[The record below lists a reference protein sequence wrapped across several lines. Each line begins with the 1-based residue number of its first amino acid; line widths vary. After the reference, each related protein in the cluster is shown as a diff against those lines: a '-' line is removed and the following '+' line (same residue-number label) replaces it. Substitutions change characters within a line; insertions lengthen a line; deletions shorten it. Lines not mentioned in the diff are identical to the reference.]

1 MMTLPTDSEERK
13 TYPLFSALFGYFGAA
28 LAAVAHHSWKSNEKH
43 NPGQPVHW
51 AIDKS
56 TDHAN
61 CVLRHALDLGDIL
74 GEIERNGSDT
84 GKVKTLL
91 EEADA
96 LAWRALAL
104 SQTLRLKY
112 TATPLPFNARRSEP
126 ESEEA
131 CFDCETTLSSN

>member
-1 MMTLPTDSEERK
+1 MTTLPTDSEVRK

-28 LAAVAHHSWKSNEKH
+28 LAGVAHHSWKSNEKH

-51 AIDKS
+51 SIDKS
-56 TDHAN
+56 TDHAD

-74 GEIERNGSDT
+74 AEIERRGPSDAAVT
-84 GKVKTLL
+84 VLL

-104 SQTLRLKY
+104 NQTLRLRF
-112 TATPLPFNARRSEP
+112 TAAPLPFNARRSQPEP
-126 ESEEA
+126 GDSEIWRSWRQA
-131 CFDCETTLSSN
+131 D